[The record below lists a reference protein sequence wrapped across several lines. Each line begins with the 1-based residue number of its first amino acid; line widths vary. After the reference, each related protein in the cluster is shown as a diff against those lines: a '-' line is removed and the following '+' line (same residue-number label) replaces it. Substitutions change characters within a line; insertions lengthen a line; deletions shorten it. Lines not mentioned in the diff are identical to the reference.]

1 MKIYGIDMKKL
12 YIMMLVAA
20 LGACSTDKMTKVPE
34 SAGLVPDWFASEP
47 QKDNT
52 DIVVTATDIS
62 KDMQFAIDKAM
73 MNARVE
79 LANRI
84 STRVES
90 IVRETVVE
98 DSGSKVKDV
107 EREVDRVSKQVTNQ
121 VLSMYTREKLVVVK
135 EGGGFRAFVMLKL
148 SEDQGRKLFS
158 NARKIAKDRETAFR
172 ELDQEIE
179 NAKKR

>member
-1 MKIYGIDMKKL
+1 MKKL
-12 YIMMLVAA
+12 YIMVAIALV
-20 LGACSTDKMTKVPE
+20 GACSSNKMTKVPE
-34 SAGLVPDWFASEP
+34 SSSLVPDWFASEP

-52 DIVVTATDIS
+52 DIIVTATDIS

-73 MNARVE
+73 LNARVE

-84 STRVES
+84 GTKVES
-90 IVRETVVE
+90 IVRESVVE

-135 EGGGFRAFVMLKL
+135 EGGGYRAFVMLKL
-148 SEDQGRKLFS
+148 SDDQGRKLFS
-158 NARKIAKDRETAFR
+158 NARKAGKDREAAFR
-172 ELDQEIE
+172 ELDSEIE
-179 NAKKR
+179 RARKN

>member
-1 MKIYGIDMKKL
+1 MSKL
-12 YIMMLVAA
+12 YIMLVVAL
-20 LGACSTDKMTKVPE
+20 LGACSSDKMAKVPE

-47 QKDNT
+47 QKDGT
-52 DIVVTATDIS
+52 DIIVTATDIS

-73 MNARVE
+73 LNARVE

-84 STRVES
+84 SIKVES
-90 IVRETVVE
+90 IVRESVVE

-148 SEDQGRKLFS
+148 SEDQGRKLYS
-158 NARKIAKDRETAFR
+158 NARKISKDREAAFR
-172 ELDQEIE
+172 ELEADLEKA
-179 NAKKR
+179 NKY

>member
-1 MKIYGIDMKKL
+1 MSKL
-12 YIMMLVAA
+12 YIMLVVAL
-20 LGACSTDKMTKVPE
+20 LGACSSDKMAKVPE

-47 QKDNT
+47 QKDGT
-52 DIVVTATDIS
+52 DIIVTATDIS

-73 MNARVE
+73 LNARVE

-84 STRVES
+84 SIKVES
-90 IVRETVVE
+90 IVRESVVE

-158 NARKIAKDRETAFR
+158 GVRKNTKDREAAFR
-172 ELDQEIE
+172 ELEADLEKA
-179 NAKKR
+179 NKY